1 MTQRASSQITLC
13 KKSNA
18 CSHKSNLP
26 YPITQQ
32 TNRTMNLHLLISAAA
47 LAVLS
52 AVAYA
57 DTTVEVSPLLDGWKV
72 FLEQY
77 LFPRAHMRSAQP
89 PSTSLAFSHLTIA
102 HTYHHMFV
110 NCHSGA
116 CHRQAQRPLGRRLRR
131 SGHPGTLVPSDI
143 MKTYI
148 PCIDTNLLYRRPR
161 NMVMFRCRRRR
172 ATRGTR
178 R

>member
-1 MTQRASSQITLC
+1 
-13 KKSNA
+13 
-18 CSHKSNLP
+18 
-26 YPITQQ
+26 
-32 TNRTMNLHLLISAAA
+32 MNLHLLISAAA

-148 PCIDTNLLYRRPR
+148 PCIDTNLLPPLQSIDGLPIPCPGAEGGQGGEGKSAHSRYLDQGRLLLL
-161 NMVMFRCRRRR
+161 
-172 ATRGTR
+172 T
-178 R
+178 